1 MLHSGMDQV
10 DYDGT
15 RLGERLRKARVRS
28 ELSLRALAARVG
40 MSPSGL
46 SQIEN
51 GKAQPSVATLHALA
65 TELNVSLDE
74 LLTGGKSRRGGATGQ
89 RAEHP
94 VVRRQHRRAL
104 ELATGVRW
112 ESLTTGPDRL
122 MDFLH
127 VTYEPGASSLAQG
140 KLVRFT
146 GRQYGLLLFGRL
158 EVTVGEETF
167 ELGPGD
173 SISFDSTDAHV
184 VRNTSRREAK
194 AVWIF
199 VRRDP

>member
-1 MLHSGMDQV
+1 MAHI

-15 RLGERLRKARVRS
+15 RLGERLRKARVDS
-28 ELSLRALAARVG
+28 QLSLRGLAARVG

-51 GKAQPSVATLHALA
+51 GKARPSVATLHALA

-74 LLTGGKSRRGGATGQ
+74 LLTGGSSRRRRASGPRA
-89 RAEHP
+89 AEHP
-94 VVRRQHRRAL
+94 VVRRQDRRAL
-104 ELATGVRW
+104 DLATGVRW
-112 ESLTTGPDRL
+112 ESLTSGSDRL

-127 VTYEPGASSLAQG
+127 VTYEPGASSLAHG

-146 GRQYGLLLFGRL
+146 GRQYGLVLFGLL
-158 EVTVGEETF
+158 EVTLGDETF

-184 VRNTSRREAK
+184 VRNTSRR
-194 AVWIF
+194 
-199 VRRDP
+199 

>member
-1 MLHSGMDQV
+1 MAQV

-15 RLGERLRKARVRS
+15 RLGERLRKARLAS
-28 ELSLRALAARVG
+28 QLSLRRLAAQVG

-51 GKAQPSVATLHALA
+51 GKAAPSVATLHALA
-65 TELNVSLDE
+65 TELDVSLDE
-74 LLTGGKSRRGGATGQ
+74 LLTGGKPSRGRSARRGNT
-89 RAEHP
+89 EHP
-94 VVRRQHRRAL
+94 VVRRQSRRAL
-104 ELATGVRW
+104 ELSTGVRW

-127 VTYEPGASSLAQG
+127 VTYEPGGSSLAPG

-146 GRQYGLLLFGRL
+146 GRQYGLVLSGRL
-158 EVTVGEETF
+158 EVTLGDEAF
-167 ELGPGD
+167 ELGPED

-184 VRNTSRREAK
+184 VRNTSRRQAR
-194 AVWIF
+194 AIWIF
-199 VRRDP
+199 VRRDA